1 MAHKVIWSFFN
12 SIYKIGTPSSLD
24 DNDATS
30 LLIEVLNSNKPCMIS
45 RIGSTEF
52 QTLCHEKHKLLLYP
66 LKKRVYKNILD
77 CSGFFPVTNENLKK
91 FYDVYISAMKELDI
105 LVSWRFE
112 EIFFRNEFKN
122 KKIISKETLDDF
134 YSKENP
140 WTRALEGKNILVIH
154 PFAQTI
160 ERQYRDNREKL
171 FDNPLVL
178 PKFKSLQTIK
188 AVQSIARNK
197 VDYEDWFQALE
208 YMKSEIDKVNF
219 DIAIIGCGAYA
230 FPLAAYVKS
239 LGKKAIGMGGI
250 TQFLFGIKG
259 KRYEELEMTK
269 KYINSYFVSPDQ
281 EDRPKQSHLVEGGCY
296 W

>member
-1 MAHKVIWSFFN
+1 MAHKIIWSFFN
-12 SIYKIGTPSSLD
+12 SIYKIGTPNPLNEKDAISLII
-24 DNDATS
+24 NS
-30 LLIEVLNSNKPCMIS
+30 LNSEEPCMIS
-45 RIGSTEF
+45 RIGSVEF
-52 QTLCHEKHKLLLYP
+52 QALCYEKLSPLLIPFKSRTYTQM
-66 LKKRVYKNILD
+66 RDNA
-77 CSGFFPVTNENLKK
+77 GFFPVTSENLKV
-91 FYDVYISAMKELDI
+91 FYNIYTSAMKQLDI

-122 KKIISKETLDDF
+122 KKIVSKETLDDF

-160 ERQYRDNREKL
+160 ESQYRDHREKL

-197 VDYEDWFQALE
+197 VEYEDWFQALE
-208 YMKSEIDKVNF
+208 YMKSEIDKLNF

-259 KRYEELEMTK
+259 KRYEEMETTR

>member
-1 MAHKVIWSFFN
+1 
-12 SIYKIGTPSSLD
+12 
-24 DNDATS
+24 
-30 LLIEVLNSNKPCMIS
+30 
-45 RIGSTEF
+45 
-52 QTLCHEKHKLLLYP
+52 
-66 LKKRVYKNILD
+66 
-77 CSGFFPVTNENLKK
+77 
-91 FYDVYISAMKELDI
+91 MKELDI

-134 YSKENP
+134 YCKENP
-140 WTRALEGKNILVIH
+140 WTQALVGKNILVIH

-160 ERQYRDNREKL
+160 ERQYRDHREKL

-197 VDYEDWFQALE
+197 VEYEDWFQALE
-208 YMKSEIDKVNF
+208 YMKSEIDKVHF

-259 KRYEELEMTK
+259 KRYEEMEMTR
-269 KYINSYFVSPDQ
+269 KYINPYFVSPDQ
-281 EDRPKQSHLVEGGCY
+281 EDRPKQLHLVEGGCY